1 MDFFKIKNK
10 TDTSADLY
18 FYGDIVSDSWQSYWT
33 EEDRCPED
41 IREFLN
47 DIEDHVDLNIYVNSG
62 GGSVFG
68 GLAIYNMLKR
78 HKGYKTVY
86 VDGIAASIASVIALA
101 GDRVI
106 VPSNAFIMIHKP
118 SGNMLKRHKGYK
130 TVYVDGIAA
139 SIASVIALA
148 GDRVIVP
155 SNAFIMI
162 HKPSGVCFGNSDEM
176 REYAEVLDK
185 TQTNLMNVYKE
196 NLCEGVDLSEIEEMV
211 NNETWLN
218 GEEASKYFK
227 IEVAGANE
235 TVACVSEWYKKYTKI
250 PGDITNEVLMR
261 NQQKLEE
268 EKNKLLLELELI

>member
-68 GLAIYNMLKR
+68 GLAIY
-78 HKGYKTVY
+78 
-86 VDGIAASIASVIALA
+86 
-101 GDRVI
+101 
-106 VPSNAFIMIHKP
+106 
-118 SGNMLKRHKGYK
+118 NMLKRHKGYK

>member
-1 MDFFKIKNK
+1 MSKMDFFKIKNK

-47 DIEDHVDLNIYVNSG
+47 DIEPHVDLNIYVNSG

-68 GLAIYNMLKR
+68 GLAIY
-78 HKGYKTVY
+78 
-86 VDGIAASIASVIALA
+86 
-101 GDRVI
+101 
-106 VPSNAFIMIHKP
+106 
-118 SGNMLKRHKGYK
+118 NMLKRHKGYK

-250 PGDITNEVLMR
+250 PGDITNGVLMR

>member
-47 DIEDHVDLNIYVNSG
+47 DIEPHVDLNIYVNSG

-86 VDGIAASIASVIALA
+86 VDGV
-101 GDRVI
+101 
-106 VPSNAFIMIHKP
+106 
-118 SGNMLKRHKGYK
+118 
-130 TVYVDGIAA
+130 AA

-250 PGDITNEVLMR
+250 PGDITNGVLMR

>member
-47 DIEDHVDLNIYVNSG
+47 DIEPHVDLNIYVNSG

-68 GLAIYNMLKR
+68 GLAIY
-78 HKGYKTVY
+78 
-86 VDGIAASIASVIALA
+86 
-101 GDRVI
+101 
-106 VPSNAFIMIHKP
+106 
-118 SGNMLKRHKGYK
+118 NMLKRHKGYK